1 MLIYA
6 VCIET
11 YNFIA
16 NRMFFTCIDTQQLVT
31 FREKNNEKKCSIV
44 LVVSKKTIPLHSQ
57 SGKQL
62 TID

>member
-1 MLIYA
+1 
-6 VCIET
+6 
-11 YNFIA
+11 
-16 NRMFFTCIDTQQLVT
+16 MFFTCIDTQQLVT

-44 LVVSKKTIPLHSQ
+44 LVVSKKAIPLHSQ